1 MLAALFARAKS
12 VSVLSPLSEEMPAR
26 AEEIE
31 EAQEEG
37 VEFYFC
43 AGPRR
48 FEERDGY
55 LFMETYVMRLCAPD
69 ESEEEDRKLFPGLV
83 LKWRETFSW

>member
-1 MLAALFARAKS
+1 MAIDCARSALRQGQKVSLCIIAALE
-12 VSVLSPLSEEMPAR
+12 EEMPAR

-43 AGPRR
+43 ASPPPIRR
-48 FEERDGY
+48 KRRTSFYGDLCYE
-55 LFMETYVMRLCAPD
+55 VMCSR
-69 ESEEEDRKLFPGLV
+69 
-83 LKWRETFSW
+83 